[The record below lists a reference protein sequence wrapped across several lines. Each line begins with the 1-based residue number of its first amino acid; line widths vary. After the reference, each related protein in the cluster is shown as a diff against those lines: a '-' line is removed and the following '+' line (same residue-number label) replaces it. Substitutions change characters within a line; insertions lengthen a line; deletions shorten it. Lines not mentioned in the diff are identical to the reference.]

1 VHGVVLGRWNFFP
14 LSKILNHLD
23 NSPFKLPRCSALLWT
38 YVAVYE
44 HSSLP
49 FCLKIFFP
57 FFSLQWVVVDA
68 QQRQG
73 LVSFQQ
79 KNNRSFDNYG
89 DSLKNL
95 NKQKNN
101 RLFDN
106 YCDNEICF

>member
-1 VHGVVLGRWNFFP
+1 M
-14 LSKILNHLD
+14 
-23 NSPFKLPRCSALLWT
+23 
-38 YVAVYE
+38 
-44 HSSLP
+44 
-49 FCLKIFFP
+49 
-57 FFSLQWVVVDA
+57 VDA